1 MSRCVPRTDGHRH
14 PHVVLRM
21 AANQPDG
28 LLHILRTLPQNL
40 QAILVFANPLAGVT
54 TALRHDEGLLSWTR
68 PVKRERPSASPVHRP
83 LMAFVDFCAIHRD

>member
-1 MSRCVPRTDGHRH
+1 
-14 PHVVLRM
+14 M

-68 PVKRERPSASPVHRP
+68 PVKRERPLRVPGPPTADGICRLLCHT
-83 LMAFVDFCAIHRD
+83 